1 MVGGGGGGEG
11 LRGGG
16 GDRRGL
22 QGQHSLFHQHAAVSA
37 SAHGYGPST
46 SSPHALDTGDTG
58 DVWASGG
65 GGGGTGGPGGRRGV
79 TALMHSCTSTPE
91 DDVRAV
97 VWFEVW
103 MLVVGGLSL
112 WGVSVQKKEHESL
125 YDRRL
130 RKRTRTRRASKP
142 NRSPHAPLLDDHPGG
157 GGVSP
162 SASSS
167 SSSSSSTTAVSSSGG
182 SSSKSLLSGAEV
194 RVSRGRSADR
204 NV

>member
-1 MVGGGGGGEG
+1 MFLLPTATHASSLARRRPKRLPHDTWRAVALPGRNRLGG
-11 LRGGG
+11 LTA
-16 GDRRGL
+16 
-22 QGQHSLFHQHAAVSA
+22 AAVFVC
-37 SAHGYGPST
+37 YPRRLPRRLPR
-46 SSPHALDTGDTG
+46 PH
-58 DVWASGG
+58 
-65 GGGGTGGPGGRRGV
+65 RR
-79 TALMHSCTSTPE
+79 AA
-91 DDVRAV
+91 AV
-97 VWFEVW
+97 EQVW